1 MALDEAGEDPHALDA
16 NLIGMKHPDGMA
28 ALENGQIAAHL
39 TSSPYIQMERK
50 NEELHE
56 VGDMSAVWSAEN
68 SYIVGVASEELHDE
82 NPEIYQ
88 ALCDG
93 IKAAMDYINENPEE
107 TAEFTAELDGNTVTE
122 IGDRAFKDIYFVDE
136 ITCPD
141 TVTAVGDNAFENCIR
156 LKSVNLPKSLTT
168 IGNYVFSNTMISSVV
183 IPKMLTEA
191 GDSGGAFSGATELET
206 AVFEDGMEGIPNYL
220 FQNATALK
228 EIVIPDSV
236 TWIGQYSFS
245 GCVFL
250 RKVTFGNSIDI
261 IYNSAFEN
269 CISLTYVKFPDSIT
283 NIRVEAFKGCT
294 NLRSVILP
302 RSLRWLGGAAFK
314 GTAIS
319 SIEIPKS
326 LTYVTTYDSSSY
338 SFNGNS
344 YSVPGGPFS
353 LCENL
358 KSVTFEESCK

>member
-1 MALDEAGEDPHALDA
+1 MKKALSLILSLLIAVSVFAAAPVSAG
-16 NLIGMKHPDGMA
+16 A
-28 ALENGQIAAHL
+28 ADDYDYTVDDSGNATITKYTGDQPAPVGGVVE
-39 TSSPYIQMERK
+39 PIQ
-50 NEELHE
+50 
-56 VGDMSAVWSAEN
+56 V
-68 SYIVGVASEELHDE
+68 
-82 NPEIYQ
+82 EI
-88 ALCDG
+88 
-93 IKAAMDYINENPEE
+93 PS
-107 TAEFTAELDGNTVTE
+107 ELDGNTVTE

-314 GTAIS
+314 GTAIPTAFRAARS
-319 SIEIPKS
+319 PCVK
-326 LTYVTTYDSSSY
+326 T
-338 SFNGNS
+338 
-344 YSVPGGPFS
+344 
-353 LCENL
+353 
-358 KSVTFEESCK
+358 